1 MDFSSGDYYRRLR
14 VNRTA
19 SHQEIKRAFR
29 RLARQYHPDLHP
41 NEPDAIAKFQALREA
56 YEVLADRVQRQR
68 YDQRTA
74 PWNVESD
81 SSSRTGNSSGPSGGS
96 SGSQSNGQSNRR
108 PNNGPS
114 INRPPQTPSDFY
126 IRGIRQAIAHR
137 YSAALKDYTQAIAL
151 DPQFAEA
158 YLRRAEVR
166 YLLKD
171 DSGVL
176 ADAQAGIAL
185 NATEAKTYFYQGLAR
200 YRLGYVQSAIAAFDD
215 AITHDADDA
224 RYYRWRGNAHQDL
237 NDIEDAA
244 KDFRRAAQRYREQGD
259 IVKYKDMQQTL
270 KSLGTAGRTWPFR
283 LIMRPFDQAGHGSSQ
298 PSGESPRQDS
308 SRSSTSTRQ
317 PFSKS
322 STRPPH
328 KRASQKPAPRSSANT
343 RQRDTNAHKN
353 AHKNASKQ
361 EIAWARGVSSRPSS
375 KISWRRRLGSSSIG
389 LLKLV
394 SNPAGEMV
402 SIYRKLPINSRSA
415 AGYAIAILANLC
427 FVLGALQHFER
438 SSWLLASCLWAT
450 GALTFVS
457 MVLVLSV
464 VRLRLRVQGRWS
476 ADIFILGTTLFP
488 IGLLVLVSAAIPV
501 LTYYIAD
508 PFGSALTLIGIGFSA
523 LWAFSHAMI
532 ALHSG
537 LSRIHK
543 FSMQLSAWLTP
554 IILSLGLSSGI
565 VTWLFLVT

>member
-1 MDFSSGDYYRRLR
+1 MNFSSGDYYHRLR

-41 NEPDAIAKFQALREA
+41 NEPEAIAKFQALREA

-68 YDQRTA
+68 YDQRTT

-81 SSSRTGNSSGPSGGS
+81 SSSRTGQSSGPSGS
-96 SGSQSNGQSNRR
+96 PSGSQPTNQSNQRA
-108 PNNGPS
+108 NNGS
-114 INRPPQTPSDFY
+114 STNRPPQTPSDFY

-176 ADAQAGIAL
+176 ADAQAAIAL

-283 LIMRPFDQAGHGSSQ
+283 LIMRPFDQAVRGSNQ

-308 SRSSTSTRQ
+308 SRSSTSNRQ

-322 STRPPH
+322 PTRPPH

-343 RQRDTNAHKN
+343 RQRDTNANKTN
-353 AHKNASKQ
+353 ANKQ
-361 EIAWARGVSSRPSS
+361 EIAWGRGVSSRPSS
-375 KISWRRRLGSSSIG
+375 KISWRQRLGSSSIG
-389 LLKLV
+389 LLKLI

-427 FVLGALQHFER
+427 FVLGALQYFE
-438 SSWLLASCLWAT
+438 SSSLLLVSRLWAT
-450 GALTFVS
+450 GALTFVA
-457 MVLVLSV
+457 MVLVLSI

-476 ADIFILGTTLFP
+476 ADIFILGTTLLP
-488 IGLLVLVSAAIPV
+488 IGLLALVSAAIPV
-501 LTYYIAD
+501 LTYYIAE
-508 PFGSALTLIGIGFSA
+508 PFGSALTLIGVGFSA

-554 IILSLGLSSGI
+554 IILSLGLSSGM